1 MSASSK
7 KKLRREQNAAMLT
20 EKQVQEQKEAKKL
33 QNYTRAFTIVIALIL
48 VVSIVT
54 IAITG
59 IGSTGI
65 FERSTKAITIGTHE
79 LTAAELNYF
88 YSDVIQNTYNKWST
102 DYGEYMSLLV
112 QWYEGFQMNVP
123 LDKQDHPT
131 AGKTW
136 ADFFTDI
143 AVEEAHDVYALYDEA
158 IANNFTLTEEDQ
170 ADLDESI
177 EAMEFEATLLRGFAN
192 LKEYLK
198 AMYGRGAEIET
209 FRKHMEVMTL
219 AQKYYD
225 HIYETPVY
233 EDADLREFESENP
246 AKYSNFNFTSFQLNP
261 SDFIECTASADDKT
275 HVHTEEENAA
285 ALVAAEAAA
294 KELVKSGAKNAEE
307 LDKAIKALDKYA
319 ESTTAKATLSEHTA
333 YTRINASIAKWLSEE
348 GRKEGDIAVVPTEY
362 TVTADDGTETTKI
375 SSYFVVIFHSEEDNN
390 VNMVDIRH
398 ILIQIA
404 NGTTDEEGN
413 TVYKDEDKAA
423 ALQKIN
429 DIKAEF
435 EGMKKNEDNFAEL
448 AKKYSTDGSKS
459 NGGLYEN
466 VYPHQMVEAFND
478 WCFDPARKAGDYEVV
493 ETEYGYHL
501 IYFVRT
507 QDVLYRDYM
516 IENDLRA
523 HDAEEWYES
532 VTQPREYTVHNTSR
546 LNRSMIIGSN

>member
-158 IANNFTLTEEDQ
+158 IANSFTLTEEDQ

-362 TVTADDGTETTKI
+362 TVTAEDGTETTKI

-516 IENDLRA
+516 IENVLRA